1 VVELVRLAGS
11 LLALVVAT
19 GLVAAIASAGADF
32 GAVQLATEPAAV
44 QRIVRRTEKRRALR
58 RGLWADYAFIGAYWL
73 AFVAIAVLLAHRGG
87 WGRWVGAV
95 AVLAATATAL
105 LDVTENIRTFGVLAR
120 HRPHDVLPT
129 MQLREL
135 RRASLT
141 KWAASALSFA
151 LAAPLFV
158 QHGRIVWVAVALLVL
173 ALVGLAG
180 LLWRPLLRL
189 FMLAD
194 ALLAGTIAVLFLFWP
209 HAVLWGL

>member
-1 VVELVRLAGS
+1 VELVRLAGC

-19 GLVAAIASAGADF
+19 GLVGMVASAGADF
-32 GAVQLATEPAAV
+32 GAVQLGTRPQDV
-44 QRIVRRTEKRRALR
+44 QPIVLDRRKRHGMR
-58 RGLWADYAFIGAYWL
+58 RGLWVDYGFIAFYWL
-73 AFVAIAVLLAHRGG
+73 AFVAIAVLVAHRGG
-87 WGRWVGAV
+87 WGRWVGAA

-105 LDVTENIRTFGVLAR
+105 LDVIENIRTFGVLAR
-120 HRPHDVLPT
+120 DRPHDVLPA

-158 QHGRIVWVAVALLVL
+158 QHGRIALVAVALLVL
-173 ALVGLAG
+173 ALIGFAG
-180 LLWRPLLRL
+180 LRWRPLLRV

-194 ALLAGTIAVLFLFWP
+194 GLLAAAIAVLFLVWP